1 MTTIQNVATIELS
14 VNENDHRIPFLYDA
28 IKNKKINNIYLFC
41 GGIDFELTSPYSQSI
56 IDPIGPIGI
65 EDYFLNLIDV
75 NGNPFVKDFSF
86 NNNIVSGDKPD
97 FEEINLD
104 RVLDLNKSHL
114 TYNIGTMT
122 GSRKLLL
129 VIIYQSENLSKL
141 DDEVNGSIT
150 FEVPITSTNQDILL
164 KDFIFNNL
172 QGKKIKKIIPG
183 YNLIKPNNYL
193 DIVTKDGKH
202 IQNLPSLLIG
212 NQGTKEFYFDNIEI
226 DFEKSYFRQRGNYT
240 SIWDFDRP
248 AIVNEKFTL
257 TFIF

>member
-14 VNENDHRIPFLYDA
+14 VNESDHRIPFLYDA

-41 GGIDFELTSPYSQSI
+41 GSLDFDLTSPYSQSI

-65 EDYFLNLIDV
+65 EDYFLNLIDA
-75 NGNPFVKDFSF
+75 NGNPFVKNYSF
-86 NNNIVSGDKPD
+86 NNNIVSGDQIN
-97 FEEINLD
+97 FEEISFD
-104 RVLDLNKSHL
+104 RILDLNKSHL
-114 TYNIGTMT
+114 LYNIGTNF
-122 GSRKLLL
+122 GIRKLLL
-129 VIIYQSENLSKL
+129 VIFYQSENFKKF

-164 KDFIFNNL
+164 KDFVSNNL

-183 YNLIKPNNYL
+183 YNQIIPNSFL
-193 DIVTKDGKH
+193 DLVTTDGKH

-226 DFEKSYFRQRGNYT
+226 DVEKSYFRQRGNYT
-240 SIWDFDRP
+240 HHMGIIQP
-248 AIVNEKFTL
+248 EIVNEKFTL